1 MQAQM
6 NMRTVWSRV
15 VDEVKHQ
22 VVHPT
27 LWKALEAGV
36 AVTVENGQFIVGFP
50 MGTFH
55 LSGNLMSLDH
65 KNVIEASIAKHSGQ
79 RLTLRII
86 EGGTMEDWEAV
97 KEKEAHAAALRE
109 AAAAKSM
116 DEKSSV
122 RVWDTLL
129 DQIGRKY
136 ATLPLRQLPQSR
148 AAYIAE
154 ALRMISDA
162 IDKVIPAGEQP
173 DELTQRALGRVI
185 EKVANLVEVPST
197 LVALELLRMRRR

>member
-1 MQAQM
+1 MQAET

-15 VDEVKHQ
+15 VDEVKHK
-22 VVHPT
+22 VIHPT

-36 AVTVENGQFIVGFP
+36 AVTIEDGEFVVGFP
-50 MGTFH
+50 AGTFH

-65 KNVIEASIAKHSGQ
+65 KNVIESSIVKYAGE

-86 EGGTMEDWEAV
+86 EGGTMDDWQAV
-97 KEKEAHAAALRE
+97 KLKEAHAAAMRE
-109 AAAAKSM
+109 AAALKHEDATSA
-116 DEKSSV
+116 V
-122 RVWDTLL
+122 RIWDNLL
-129 DQIGRKY
+129 EQVGRKY
-136 ATLPLRQLPQSR
+136 ATIPFRQLPQSR

-162 IDKVIPAGEQP
+162 MDRLIPAGQEP

-197 LVALELLRMRRR
+197 LVALELLRARRK

>member
-1 MQAQM
+1 MQAQIDI
-6 NMRTVWSRV
+6 RTVWNRV

-22 VVHPT
+22 VIHPT

-36 AVTVENGQFIVGFP
+36 AVTVENGQFVVGFP

-65 KNVIEASIAKHSGQ
+65 KNVIEASIAKHAGQ
-79 RLTLRII
+79 RLLLRII
-86 EGGTMEDWEAV
+86 EGGTLDDWDAV
-97 KEKEAHAAALRE
+97 KVKEAHAAALRE
-109 AAAAKSM
+109 AAALKAL
-116 DEKSSV
+116 DETSSV

-148 AAYIAE
+148 AAYITE
-154 ALRMISDA
+154 ALRMVSDA
-162 IDKVIPAGEQP
+162 MDRAIPAGQDP

-197 LVALELLRMRRR
+197 LVALELIRARRK